1 MKTIFQGKISDTS
14 YSEETPFSSF
24 SSRVNSLTVPSEYEI
39 FKLRIRNKKI
49 SEFNVTIF
57 FSSVLAEMGRHDESI
72 DVLNEI
78 INSNSSE
85 QRAKVTALINKG
97 LLYCIKMDR
106 KDDAS
111 LIFKEAV
118 KE

>member
-1 MKTIFQGKISDTS
+1 
-14 YSEETPFSSF
+14 
-24 SSRVNSLTVPSEYEI
+24 
-39 FKLRIRNKKI
+39 
-49 SEFNVTIF
+49 
-57 FSSVLAEMGRHDESI
+57 MGRHDESI

-118 KE
+118 KEKCVSFFSNNVINRIIPNHSRMFSDN